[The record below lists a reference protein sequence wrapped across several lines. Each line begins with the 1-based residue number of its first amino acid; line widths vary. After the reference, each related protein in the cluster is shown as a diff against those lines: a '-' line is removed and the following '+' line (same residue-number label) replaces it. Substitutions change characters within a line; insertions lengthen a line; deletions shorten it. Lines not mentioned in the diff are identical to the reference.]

1 MIRPAPLVLVGVA
14 AAAGVGHTGWVDT
27 GTDIGD

>member
-1 MIRPAPLVLVGVA
+1 MMSSILVGVA

-27 GTDIGD
+27 GTEIGD